1 MFESAQILPITGVVG
16 TLNSKSLPGL
26 LLKGGRQTNGVSAPW
41 KHAVGLCGTLVARI
55 ETIQFT

>member
-1 MFESAQILPITGVVG
+1 
-16 TLNSKSLPGL
+16 L